1 MKNTPPD
8 RVRLGAIEVD
18 LRAGEV
24 CDGDREVYLQEQP
37 LFVLRM
43 LVERGGELVTR
54 DEIKKTL
61 WPNDTVVDFDH
72 GINAAIRRLRQALGD
87 SADDPKYLGT
97 IARRGY
103 RLLVR

>member
-1 MKNTPPD
+1 MKNTLPD

-24 CDGDREVYLQEQP
+24 RDGDRSVYLQEQP

-43 LVERGGELVTR
+43 LVERRGEIVTR
-54 DEIKKTL
+54 DEIQKKL

-72 GINAAIRRLRQALGD
+72 GINTAIRRLRQALGE
-87 SADDPKYLGT
+87 L
-97 IARRGY
+97 RGGS
-103 RLLVR
+103 